1 MSSNNVRTDTKF
13 IGNIKNM
20 QIFMNFDDLSS
31 SGTNLKV
38 MCLQVKG
45 AVLYQQ
51 QHKSQF
57 A

>member
-1 MSSNNVRTDTKF
+1 MSSNNVRKDTNF

-45 AVLYQQ
+45 AVLYQP
-51 QHKSQF
+51 QHRS
-57 A
+57 